1 MVYFI
6 ACLLLVAAYVVSIV
20 IYRLFFSPLARFPG
34 PKLAALTFGYEFYYD
49 FFKDGGGRYWAEI
62 NRMHDVSGPIVRIN
76 PWEVHIRDPEFAE
89 AFKISRKT
97 SRPWWYY
104 RSNGP
109 PNSVLQAGPHELH
122 RMRREAILPV
132 FATPLVMSREHLY
145 EALVQRLLARFRA
158 AKGTGAVLTLG
169 HAFRC
174 LAIDLTCTTNLGYD
188 FGFVDVEDFENDMF
202 KIARTL
208 GRMNMISRHIGHWFF
223 AVMRA
228 PARWAKRAEPVSP
241 GMIRVLRF
249 RNMIDQAVTD
259 QYRAATTNKP
269 TVREKT
275 VSSVGSGNDSFK
287 STVQHI
293 LASNLPAREKEL
305 TRVVNEVWLCIN
317 AGIDTEGQAIAFA
330 TFMLLSHPNELARLR
345 KELAECEKRL
355 GRLPTYQELKELNY
369 LHAVVQESFRLNH
382 PIAGRLPRTDPD
394 NEIQYGD
401 VVIPRGVT
409 VSVSTYDIYL
419 DANIFP
425 DPHRFE
431 PGRWFDPSERKRL
444 RKYVNNYGRGTRSC
458 VGMDVANMGIYLTL
472 GRIFAP
478 SAGFELALHDTLYE
492 RDVAFD
498 ADFFGAFP
506 KSGSNHIKA
515 TVV

>member
-6 ACLLLVAAYVVSIV
+6 ACLLLAAAYVVSIV

-49 FFKDGGGRYWAEI
+49 SFKDGGGRYWAEI

-76 PWEVHIRDPEFAE
+76 PWEVHIRDQESAE
-89 AFKISRKT
+89 AFKILRKT

-109 PNSVLQAGPHELH
+109 PNSVLQADPHELH

-188 FGFVDVEDFENDMF
+188 FGFVDVEEFGNDMF

-259 QYRAATTNKP
+259 QYRAATTNK
-269 TVREKT
+269 TNVREK
-275 VSSVGSGNDSFK
+275 F
-287 STVQHI
+287 HI
-293 LASNLPAREKEL
+293 LASNLPAHEKEL

-330 TFMLLSHPNELARLR
+330 TFMLLSHPNELARLP

-355 GRLPTYQELKELNY
+355 CRLPTYQELKELNY

-401 VVIPRGVT
+401 VVIPWGVT

-431 PGRWFDPSERKRL
+431 PGRWLDPSERKRL

-458 VGMDVANMGIYLTL
+458 VGMDVTNMGIYLTL
-472 GRIFAP
+472 ERIFAP

>member
-1 MVYFI
+1 MLYFI
-6 ACLLLVAAYVVSIV
+6 ACLLLAAAYVVSIAA
-20 IYRLFFSPLARFPG
+20 YRLFFSPLARFPG
-34 PKLAALTFGYEFYYD
+34 PTLAALTFGYEFYYD

-76 PWEVHIRDPEFAE
+76 PWEVHIRDPEFTE

-145 EALVQRLLARFRA
+145 EALVQRLLSRFRA
-158 AKGTGAVLTLG
+158 TKGTGAVLTLG

-174 LAIDLTCTTNLGYD
+174 LAIDVTCTTNLGYD

-249 RNMIDQAVTD
+249 RNIIDQAVTD
-259 QYRAATTNKP
+259 QYRAATTND
-269 TVREKT
+269 TTIREKT
-275 VSSVGSGNDSFK
+275 GGRGDGDGFK

-293 LASNLPAREKEL
+293 LESNLPAHEKEL

-330 TFMLLSHPNELARLR
+330 TFMLLSHPKELAQLR
-345 KELAECEKRL
+345 EELAECGKRL
-355 GRLPTYQELKELNY
+355 GRLPTYQELKELDY

-382 PIAGRLPRTDPD
+382 PIAGRLPRTDPE

-425 DPHRFE
+425 DPHRFD
-431 PGRWFDPSERKRL
+431 PGRWLDPGERKRL

>member
-6 ACLLLVAAYVVSIV
+6 ACLLLAAAYVVSITV
-20 IYRLFFSPLARFPG
+20 YRLFFSPLARFPG

-76 PWEVHIRDPEFAE
+76 PWEVHIRDPEFTE

-158 AKGTGAVLTLG
+158 TKGTGAVLTLG

-228 PARWAKRAEPVSP
+228 PARWAKRAEP
-241 GMIRVLRF
+241 
-249 RNMIDQAVTD
+249 AVTD
-259 QYRAATTNKP
+259 QYRAATTND
-269 TVREKT
+269 TTIREKT
-275 VSSVGSGNDSFK
+275 GGDGDGDNFK

-293 LASNLPAREKEL
+293 LESNLPAHEKEL

-330 TFMLLSHPNELARLR
+330 TFMLLSHPNELAQLR

-355 GRLPTYQELKELNY
+355 GRCPTYQELKELNY

-394 NEIQYGD
+394 NDIQYGD
-401 VVIPRGVT
+401 VIIPKGVT

-419 DANIFP
+419 DADIFP
-425 DPHRFE
+425 DPHKFE
-431 PGRWFDPSERKRL
+431 PERWLDPGERKRL

>member
-1 MVYFI
+1 MSG
-6 ACLLLVAAYVVSIV
+6 LLLAVAYVGSIAV
-20 IYRLFFSPLARFPG
+20 YRLFFSPLARFPG
-34 PKLAALTFGYEFYYD
+34 PKLAALTFAYEFYYD
-49 FFKDGGGRYWAEI
+49 FLKDGG
-62 NRMHDVSGPIVRIN
+62 GPIVRIN
-76 PWEVHIRDPEFAE
+76 PWEVHIRDPEFTE

-109 PNSVLQAGPHELH
+109 PNSVLQAEPHELH

-132 FATPLVMSREHLY
+132 FATPLIMSREHLY

-158 AKGTGAVLTLG
+158 AKGTGVVLTLG

-188 FGFVDVEDFENDMF
+188 FGFVDVEDFEKDMF
-202 KIARTL
+202 NIARTL
-208 GRMNMISRHIGHWFF
+208 GL
-223 AVMRA
+223 
-228 PARWAKRAEPVSP
+228 SP

-249 RNMIDQAVTD
+249 RNLIDQAVTE
-259 QYRAATTNKP
+259 QHRAATTNI
-269 TVREKT
+269 TSTSGKT
-275 VSSVGSGNDSFK
+275 GGSGADDGFK

-293 LASNLPAREKEL
+293 LKSNLPADEKEL
-305 TRVVNEVWLCIN
+305 KRVVNEVWLCIN

-330 TFMLLSHPNELARLR
+330 TFMLLSHPEELAQLR
-345 KELAECEKRL
+345 EELAECEKKL

-369 LHAVVQESFRLNH
+369 LNAIVQESFRLNH

-394 NEIQYGD
+394 NEIQYGN
-401 VVIPRGVT
+401 VVFPRGVT

-419 DANIFP
+419 DPTIFP
-425 DPHRFE
+425 DPHRFQ
-431 PGRWFDPSERKRL
+431 PKRWLDLGERKRL
-444 RKYVNNYGRGTRSC
+444 RKYINNYGRGTRSC

-478 SAGFELALHDTLYE
+478 SAGFELSLHDTLYE

-515 TVV
+515 TVI